1 MSDIKLIAGLSN
13 PGSSYSATRHNAG
26 VWFVKMLASSFGA
39 NFADDKTCK
48 AEIATFSYSAQEF
61 KLLIPKVYM
70 NVNGAEISKYM
81 RYFKLVPE
89 NLLVV
94 HDELDF
100 EPGTIRYKI
109 GGGCAG
115 HNGLK
120 SIKSHL
126 GSANFSRLRIGIGH
140 PGNRDDVS
148 NFVLAKPPL
157 SERELIDKAIETV
170 LDKFTLVLKGEM
182 QEFMQ
187 LLHS

>member
-1 MSDIKLIAGLSN
+1 MSDIKLIAALGN
-13 PGSSYSATRHNAG
+13 PGASYNATRHNAG
-26 VWFVKMLASSFGA
+26 VWFVKMLAASFGA
-39 NFADDKTCK
+39 NFSDDKTCK
-48 AEIATFSYSAQEF
+48 AEIATFSYATQEF
-61 KLLIPKVYM
+61 KPLIPKVYM

-81 RYFKLVPE
+81 RYFKLLPE

-100 EPGTIRYKI
+100 DPGTIRYKI

-120 SIKSHL
+120 SIKAHL
-126 GSANFSRLRIGIGH
+126 GSTNFSRLRIGIGH

-148 NFVLAKPPL
+148 NFVLAKPPVADID
-157 SERELIDKAIETV
+157 LINKALEEV
-170 LDKFTLVLKGEM
+170 LDKFPLVLKGEI